1 MRSLIRRIDPGVD
14 VDDVMAR
21 VREATLAAARD
32 GVANPDGWRAKID
45 AEPALRDLIETLG
58 AAIAEAK
65 PKA

>member
-1 MRSLIRRIDPGVD
+1 
-14 VDDVMAR
+14 MAR

-45 AEPALRDLIETLG
+45 AEPALRDLIERLG